1 MASRRDLVL
10 PALCAGVFLAAI
22 DFYIVIVAVPALLRS
37 FPQAGIAEIS
47 WVFNGYTIA
56 FTAALLPAGG
66 LADRFGRRR
75 VYLAGLGAFSASALA
90 SALAPSAGVLIGAR
104 LVQGLAGG
112 TITPLALALILPQFP
127 DRRRGYAIGLWNA
140 TQSAAVAAGPSIG
153 GLLVS
158 ALGWRA
164 AFGLQVPI
172 GLMALA
178 GTAWAPSG
186 PRAARA
192 RAGTADLGG
201 VLLLVLAI
209 ALPALAIVQ
218 SHAWGVLDPRTGA
231 ALVGGL
237 LLGVVFV
244 RRSLHRPAP
253 LIDLALLRIRSV
265 RRAWAVMLATG
276 LVMYALPAAA
286 VLFLTGVWGYSEAR
300 AGLGVTPAPVVEAAA
315 ALAGGRL
322 CGRYGPR
329 AVAVPGAAL
338 LAASTLAF
346 ALAAGGQP
354 RYWAVFFPAVLA
366 SGAAI
371 GFLLTSLSAAALSE
385 VPPDQLA
392 SGSSL
397 SGMARAIGAVVSLSA
412 LALILSAV
420 PGGTTTPRAY
430 HLVWL
435 IMAGLAVAAL
445 AAAWAVVPRANHLT
459 Q

>member
-1 MASRRDLVL
+1 MGSRRDLVL